1 MKGMC
6 KMEEKKYTLRNPNA
20 DDIFLMFRILSK
32 VGIKNIKGCFESDE
46 VRAAMRLAT
55 MNDAD
60 GELSNIGIIVA
71 IDVAGVIMEHLDG
84 AKNDIYAFLSRLS
97 GMKVEEIA
105 QMNPG
110 DFAGMIIDTVK
121 LEGFRDFF
129 MRVTGLFK

>member
-1 MKGMC
+1 
-6 KMEEKKYTLRNPNA
+6 MEEKKYTLRDPNA

-55 MNDAD
+55 MDDAD

-97 GMKVEEIA
+97 GMKVDEIA

>member
-1 MKGMC
+1 MC

-55 MNDAD
+55 MDDAD

>member
-1 MKGMC
+1 
-6 KMEEKKYTLRNPNA
+6 MEEKKYTLRDPNA

-46 VRAAMRLAT
+46 VRAAMRLAMT
-55 MNDAD
+55 NDTEN
-60 GELSNIGIIVA
+60 ELSSIGIIVA
-71 IDVAGVIMEHLDG
+71 IDVASVIMEHLDG

-97 GMKVEEIA
+97 GMKADEIA

-129 MRVTGLFK
+129 MRVTALFK

>member
-55 MNDAD
+55 MDDAD